1 MVRNS
6 KEQGFITKV
15 IINYFVLFFII
26 IILLQIMLRTLIYG
40 AKQIVTITHS
50 RDEKFL
56 CGKDMDNIGI
66 MKSNLVGLSLM
77 IEK

>member
-1 MVRNS
+1 M
-6 KEQGFITKV
+6 
-15 IINYFVLFFII
+15 
-26 IILLQIMLRTLIYG
+26 MLRTLIYG
-40 AKQIVTITHS
+40 AREIVTVTRK

-56 CGKDMDNIGI
+56 CGKDMHNIGI

>member
-1 MVRNS
+1 
-6 KEQGFITKV
+6 
-15 IINYFVLFFII
+15 
-26 IILLQIMLRTLIYG
+26 MLRTLIYG

-56 CGKDMDNIGI
+56 CGKDMHNIGI